1 MRDMPLRVK
10 IYTLTIIALGLITL
24 CVGVTYISVDMIPQI
39 IFFSILGIVSESLII
54 KISGNIYIST
64 NFAIGLAAALI
75 FQSPAVSA
83 IAFLS
88 TLLWVAKEDG
98 KLVHLLNSSIYKR
111 LFNGSA
117 YSLSLTC
124 ATVAYHSI
132 SLAYGVTESLKF
144 SILGLLVGILI
155 YTLLNIMIFSILT
168 AVLENK
174 YFWVFFKE
182 NLWLAVNIL
191 GISPLGI
198 IIATAYINYG
208 WFAVLLFFGPLLIAR
223 YSFKLYMDMRH
234 VYFETIKALSSAM
247 EAKDKYTN
255 GHSYRVADYAVGI
268 AEQLGYA
275 HAALD
280 RIKTAAVLHDIGKIG
295 ISDNILNKP
304 GHLEDSEYLM
314 IQKHPEIGAK
324 ILSEV
329 EFLGDVSKIIK
340 YHHER
345 FDGKGY
351 PEGLK
356 DAEIPMEASIL
367 AVADAYDAM
376 TSDRPYRRAMDSQTA
391 MNILIKESGIQFNP
405 IVVKAFRDYLS
416 KHGEEMAH
424 VG

>member
-1 MRDMPLRVK
+1 MKDMPLRVK
-10 IYTLTIIALGLITL
+10 LYTLTIIALGLSTL
-24 CVGVTYISVDMIPQI
+24 FIGIRYISVDMIPQI
-39 IFFSILGIVSESLII
+39 IFFSLLGIIAESLII

-88 TLLWVAKEDG
+88 ALLWIAREDG
-98 KLVHLLNSSIYKR
+98 RIIHLLNSSIYKR

-124 ATVAYHSI
+124 ATIAYHNI
-132 SLAYGVTESLKF
+132 STTYGVTESFKF
-144 SILGLLVGILI
+144 SIMGLLVAILV
-155 YTLLNIMIFSILT
+155 YTLLNIMIFSVLT
-168 AVLENK
+168 SVLENR
-174 YFWVFFKE
+174 YFWIFFKE
-182 NLWLAVNIL
+182 NLWLAMNIL

-247 EAKDKYTN
+247 EAKDQYTN
-255 GHSYRVADYAVGI
+255 GHSYRVADYAAGI
-268 AEQLGYA
+268 AEQMGFKHDA
-275 HAALD
+275 ID

-295 ISDNILNKP
+295 VSDNILNKP
-304 GHLEDSEYLM
+304 GKLEESEYAM

-329 EFLGDVSKIIK
+329 EFLADVSKIIK

-376 TSDRPYRRAMDSQTA
+376 TSDRPYRKAMDRHTA

-405 IVVKAFRDYLS
+405 IVVKAFRDYLG
-416 KHGEEMAH
+416 KQGEAMAH

>member
-1 MRDMPLRVK
+1 MKGMPIRVK
-10 IYTLTIIALGLITL
+10 LYTFTIIALGFITL
-24 CVGVTYISVDMIPQI
+24 LMGIQYISVDMIPQI
-39 IFFSILGIVSESLII
+39 IFFSLLGIVAESLII

-64 NFAIGLAAALI
+64 NFAIGLAATLI

-88 TLLWVAKEDG
+88 TLLWISREDG
-98 KLVHLLNSSIYKR
+98 KIVHLLNSSIYKR

-124 ATVAYHSI
+124 ATIAYHHI
-132 SLAYGVTESLKF
+132 RVAYGVAESLRF
-144 SILGLLVGILI
+144 SITGLLVAISI
-155 YTLLNIMIFSILT
+155 YTALNIMIFSILT
-168 AVLENK
+168 ALLENR

-198 IIATAYINYG
+198 IIASAYQNYG

-268 AEQLGYA
+268 AEQMGYA
-275 HAALD
+275 HDALD

-304 GHLEDSEYLM
+304 GHLEDNEYVI

-356 DAEIPMEASIL
+356 DAEIPIEASIL

-376 TSDRPYRRAMDSQTA
+376 TSDRPYRKAMEYHTA
-391 MNILIKESGIQFNP
+391 MNILIKESGVQFNP